1 MPERPAPGAVVPRE
15 RVYPDQMRADDASGM
30 EDWPTGRLL
39 STASRMVEHAWH
51 GALAEIGLTHAGL
64 IVLHLLQVGPVAQK
78 DLAAAAHVE
87 VQTMSR
93 TIERL
98 EREGHV
104 SRTTDPSDRRRQLVA
119 LTDAGGE
126 AWRRA
131 HRLEVDMFPG
141 SLEHGPLREALL
153 EIIRSASES
162 RWG

>member
-1 MPERPAPGAVVPRE
+1 
-15 RVYPDQMRADDASGM
+15 MRADDGSEM

-64 IVLHLLQVGPVAQK
+64 IVLHFLQAGPLAQK
-78 DLAAAAHVE
+78 ELAAAAHVE

-104 SRTTDPSDRRRQLVA
+104 ARAVDQADRRRQLVS
-119 LTDAGGE
+119 LTAKGGE
-126 AWRRA
+126 AWSRA

-141 SLEHGPLREALL
+141 GLEHGPLRAALL
-153 EIIRSASES
+153 DIIRDASES

>member
-1 MPERPAPGAVVPRE
+1 MHAV
-15 RVYPDQMRADDASGM
+15 DASEM
-30 EDWPTGRLL
+30 ESWPTGRLL

-64 IVLHLLQVGPVAQK
+64 IVLHFLQAGPAAQK
-78 DLAAAAHVE
+78 DLAAVAHVE

-104 SRTTDPSDRRRQLVA
+104 ERNSDPSDRRRQLVS
-119 LTDAGGE
+119 LTTKGRE
-126 AWRRA
+126 AWSRA

-141 SLEHGPLREALL
+141 TLEHGPLRAALL
-153 EIIRSASES
+153 DIIRSASES

>member
-1 MPERPAPGAVVPRE
+1 
-15 RVYPDQMRADDASGM
+15 MRADDPSGM
-30 EDWPTGRLL
+30 EAWPTGRLL
-39 STASRMVEHAWH
+39 STASRMVEHAWF

-64 IVLHLLQVGPVAQK
+64 IVLHLLQGGPVAQK
-78 DLAAAAHVE
+78 ELAAAAHVE

-104 SRTTDPSDRRRQLVA
+104 ERHSDPSDRRRQLVS
-119 LTDAGGE
+119 LTAAGGE
-126 AWRRA
+126 AWQRA

-141 SLEHGPLREALL
+141 ALDHGPLREALL
-153 EIIRSASES
+153 EIIRSASHS